1 MKSTSFAE
9 GLIVEYRQ
17 MVGTIRFISEKYL
30 TICICTFP
38 EERSKDVCILVYR
51 GQWDEIKLFKE
62 SNK

>member
-1 MKSTSFAE
+1 MKSSSFAE
-9 GLIVEYRQ
+9 GLIVEYNN

-51 GQWDEIKLFKE
+51 EDWEKIKLFKE